1 MAQPD
6 IITPIITPMHQRLL
20 LAEAWRAYIDHSI
33 TWPQWR
39 RLRALILGTT
49 IPTAEEAPHA

>member
-1 MAQPD
+1 MEQPPLTPAQ
-6 IITPIITPMHQRLL
+6 QRLL

-39 RLRALILGTT
+39 RLRALILGIP

>member
-33 TWPQWR
+33 TWPQLKER
-39 RLRALILGTT
+39 IKRTLAQ
-49 IPTAEEAPHA
+49 